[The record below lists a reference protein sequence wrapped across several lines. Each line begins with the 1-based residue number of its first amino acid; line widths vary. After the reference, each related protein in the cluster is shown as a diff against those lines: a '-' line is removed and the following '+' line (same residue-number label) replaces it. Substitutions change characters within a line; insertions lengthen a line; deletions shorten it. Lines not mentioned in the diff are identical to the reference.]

1 MRTDPMRKASD
12 VMKLK
17 LYFMQKGQQ
26 SGKMRNYALI
36 VIGLNTALRCSDILS
51 LVWNDVY
58 DFEMKRFRSHITL
71 IEKKTKKLTKIRMN
85 RAIIESLSLLMK
97 FLGAVSPD
105 DVLFKS
111 QKGKNKAISRIQM
124 YRIIK
129 SAAKFLNIDGNI
141 SCHSLR
147 KTFGYNAYK
156 SGVSPA
162 MLMELFNHSSFA
174 VTRRYVGI
182 DQDEKDKI
190 FLELVI

>member
-1 MRTDPMRKASD
+1 M
-12 VMKLK
+12 
-17 LYFMQKGQQ
+17 
-26 SGKMRNYALI
+26 
-36 VIGLNTALRCSDILS
+36 
-51 LVWNDVY
+51 
-58 DFEMKRFRSHITL
+58 
-71 IEKKTKKLTKIRMN
+71 
-85 RAIIESLSLLMK
+85 LL
-97 FLGAVSPD
+97 
-105 DVLFKS
+105 KS